1 MEIMKGSLRDME
13 SRMRKTKLVS
23 EFLKE
28 TIDKIIQN
36 QKDMNLM

>member
-36 QKDMNLM
+36 